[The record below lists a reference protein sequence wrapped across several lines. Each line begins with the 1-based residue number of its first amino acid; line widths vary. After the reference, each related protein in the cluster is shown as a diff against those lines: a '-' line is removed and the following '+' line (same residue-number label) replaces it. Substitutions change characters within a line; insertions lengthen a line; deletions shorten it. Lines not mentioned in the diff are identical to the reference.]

1 MFPIGKIKIYTSGLK
16 KILKIFLNATDIIL
30 SVSAKNLDFIPYG
43 YFFLFSQFFP
53 IGQIKKYTS
62 VLKKI
67 LKIFL
72 NVTDIIVSVSA
83 KNLYFIPYIE
93 LVMAN

>member
-1 MFPIGKIKIYTSGLK
+1 MK
-16 KILKIFLNATDIIL
+16 KILKFFPSATDIIL
-30 SVSAKNLDFIPYG
+30 DPSAKNLDFIPYG
-43 YFFLFSQFFP
+43 SFLWFSLFCW
-53 IGQIKKYTS
+53 IGKIKKYTS

-83 KNLYFIPYIE
+83 KNLDFIPYIE

>member
-1 MFPIGKIKIYTSGLK
+1 MIFP
-16 KILKIFLNATDIIL
+16 IFLNWE
-30 SVSAKNLDFIPYG
+30 N
-43 YFFLFSQFFP
+43 
-53 IGQIKKYTS
+53 KKYTS

-72 NVTDIIVSVSA
+72 NVTDISVTVSA
-83 KNLYFIPYIE
+83 KNLDFIPYIE